1 MLQSPNKFKVLTS
14 RVTNIEEGNERKLE
28 KNIRTILR
36 KDKEKKKLVEVKKMT
51 WEKKALREVTI
62 KFGLKRID
70 IQEEITV

>member
-14 RVTNIEEGNERKLE
+14 RVTNIEEENERKLE

-51 WEKKALREVTI
+51 
-62 KFGLKRID
+62 
-70 IQEEITV
+70 